1 MLEILISLFI
11 YRLISDRFVD
21 IDPRFWKAVGE
32 GVIEIIYDVS
42 SGISHLIPV
51 ASCRCIAEEDI
62 CGAGCPQRGS
72 EGSD

>member
-51 ASCRCIAEEDI
+51 ASCRCIAEEVSI
-62 CGAGCPQRGS
+62 LRGAMLINSVEAG
-72 EGSD
+72 